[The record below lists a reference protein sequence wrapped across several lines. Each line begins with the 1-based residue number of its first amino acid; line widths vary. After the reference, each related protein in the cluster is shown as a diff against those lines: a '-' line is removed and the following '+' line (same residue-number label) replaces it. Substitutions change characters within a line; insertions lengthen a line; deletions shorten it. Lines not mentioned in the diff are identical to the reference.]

1 MRRRLASGATPIASG
16 WTGPVDPRQGACCTL
31 DLSAVVLLSYMQL
44 DKAYDPSRIEPAWAE
59 WWVSEGLFKA
69 DATSTRPV
77 FSLVIPP
84 PNVTGALHM
93 GHMFET
99 SQVDITMRWQRMK
112 GRNVL
117 WLPGT
122 DHAGIATQMLVERH
136 LAEGGIERRTIG
148 REKFLEHVWAWKA
161 NYGGRIVGQLK
172 RVGASCD
179 WSRERFTMD
188 PGLSRAVT
196 ECFVR
201 LYEQGLIYRGEY
213 LVNWDPGTQTAISDL
228 EVEYE
233 TQQGSLWY
241 LRYPVEGS
249 DSEHVVVATT
259 RPETMLGDSAVAV
272 HPDDERYRHLHGR
285 TVLLP
290 LVGRRLPVILDDFVD
305 PAFGTGIVKV
315 TPAHDANDF
324 AAGQRHGLEFIT
336 VLDENARIND
346 QGGKY
351 EGLDRYAARKRI
363 VADLERA
370 GLVERVEDYTNNIG
384 RSQRSGQPVEPRVST
399 QWFVRTQTL
408 AAAAIRAVERG
419 ETRIAPEQWERNYF
433 EWMHNIR
440 DWCISRQL
448 WWGHQIPAW
457 HLEDGSIVVARS
469 TQEAEGE
476 ARRRGAAVSHR
487 ESDVLDTWFSSGLWP
502 FSTMGW
508 PDDTEDFATFY
519 PTSLLNTGFDIL
531 FFWVA
536 RMMMLGIAMTGKA
549 PFARVHIHGL
559 VRDADKQKM
568 SKTKGNVIDPIH
580 MTEKYGTD
588 AVRFALVASAGQGS
602 DVVLQEDRI
611 AGYRTFANKIWNALR
626 FVGMSLEKADA
637 EVWTPRDLTTFRPLP
652 DEESGKVS
660 LADRWIFS
668 RLRTVSAEAN
678 EHIEKFRYH
687 EVAGILYHF
696 FWHEFCD
703 WYIELK
709 KFSFRPGS
717 GLTNEWR
724 NMLAATERSLRLLH
738 PVMPFITED
747 LWQRLSANT
756 ADRPQSIAL
765 SAYPEPINEDEDG
778 DAERDVSIL
787 QTLVSTARNLRAEMS
802 IPPRDNLTGTV
813 FSEDQAVRAVV
824 QERSDA
830 LGRLAGVTLQ
840 ARPGKAAPGEAM
852 GHTASFDLRIE
863 IPQDRRA
870 ALRAKLEKQL
880 GQLEKAATG
889 ARGRLGN
896 EAFLVKAPEHVVSSL
911 HRKLSDYESQI
922 ERIQATLST
931 LQ

>member
-1 MRRRLASGATPIASG
+1 
-16 WTGPVDPRQGACCTL
+16 
-31 DLSAVVLLSYMQL
+31 MQL
-44 DKAYDPSRIEPAWAE
+44 EKAYDPSRIEPAWAE
-59 WWVSEGLFKA
+59 WWVSEGLFQA
-69 DATSTRPV
+69 DATSSKPV

-136 LAEGGIERRTIG
+136 LAKDGVARRSIG
-148 REKFLEHVWAWKA
+148 REKFLEHVWQWKET
-161 NYGGRIVGQLK
+161 YGGRIVDQLK

-179 WSRERFTMD
+179 WTRERFTMD

-213 LVNWDPGTQTAISDL
+213 MVNWDPGTQTAISDL

-233 TQQGSLWY
+233 TQQGSLWH
-241 LRYPVEGS
+241 LRYPVEGPHGG
-249 DSEHVVVATT
+249 HVVVATT
-259 RPETMLGDSAVAV
+259 RPETMLGDTAVAV
-272 HPDDERYRHLHGR
+272 HPDDQRYRHLHGR
-285 TVLLP
+285 SVKLP
-290 LVGRRLPVILDDFVD
+290 LVGRSLPVILDDFVD
-305 PAFGTGIVKV
+305 PAFGSGIVKV
-315 TPAHDANDF
+315 TPAHDPNDF

-336 VLDENARIND
+336 VLAEDGRINSR
-346 QGGKY
+346 GGEY
-351 EGLDRYAARKRI
+351 EGLDRYAARKQV
-363 VADLERA
+363 VADLQGL
-370 GLVERVEDYTNNIG
+370 GLVEKVEDYTNNIG
-384 RSQRSGQPVEPRVST
+384 RSQRSGLAVEPRVST
-399 QWFVRTQTL
+399 QWFVRTKTL
-408 AAAAIRAVERG
+408 ADAAIRAVEDGRT
-419 ETRIAPEQWERNYF
+419 EIVPDQWQRNYF
-433 EWMHNIR
+433 EWMRNIR

-457 HLEDGSIVVARS
+457 HLEDGSFVVARTS
-469 TQEAEGE
+469 EEAEAE
-476 ARRRGAAVSHR
+476 ASRRGLAITHR
-487 ESDVLDTWFSSGLWP
+487 ETDVLDTWFSSGLWP

-508 PDDTEDFATFY
+508 PDETSDLKAFY

-536 RMMMLGIAMTGKA
+536 RMMMLGIAMTGQA
-549 PFARVHIHGL
+549 PFAKVYIHGL

-568 SKTKGNVIDPIH
+568 SKTKGNVIDPIE
-580 MTEKYGTD
+580 MTERYGTD

-602 DVVLQEDRI
+602 DVVLKEERI

-637 EVWTPRDLTTFRPLP
+637 DVWTPENLASFRPLP
-652 DEESGKVS
+652 DDATGEVS

-668 RLRTVSAEAN
+668 RLNTVSAQAN
-678 EHIEKFRYH
+678 EHIAKARYH
-687 EVAGILYHF
+687 EVAGTLYHF

-709 KFSFRPGS
+709 KLSFDDGS
-717 GLTNEWR
+717 GLTGGWR
-724 NMLAATERSLRLLH
+724 NMLAVTERSLRLLH

-756 ADRPQSIAL
+756 PGRPKSIAL
-765 SAYPEPINEDEDG
+765 SAYPQPTDD
-778 DAERDVSIL
+778 DADPSAEQDVAIL
-787 QTLVSTARNLRAEMS
+787 QGLVTTARNLRAEMNV
-802 IPPRDNLTGTV
+802 PPKESLHGTV
-813 FSEDQAVRAVV
+813 YSESEAVRAVV
-824 QERSDA
+824 RSQSDA
-830 LGRLAGVTLQ
+830 LTRLAGVILT
-840 ARPGKAAPGEAM
+840 AIAGKAAPGEAM
-852 GHTASFDLRIE
+852 GHTADFDLAIMLPEARK
-863 IPQDRRA
+863 A
-870 ALRAKLEKQL
+870 ALRSKLEKQL
-880 GQLEKAATG
+880 GQLEKASKG

-896 EAFLVKAPEHVVSSL
+896 ETFRAKAPGHVVDSL
-911 HRKLSDYESQI
+911 RQKLGDYESQI
-922 ERIQATLST
+922 ERIRATIASL
-931 LQ
+931 